1 MNMENVSEINSEVNL
16 RRIRDEYG
24 KCIRN
29 QFRGE
34 FKTYQR

>member
-1 MNMENVSEINSEVNL
+1 MNMEYVSEINSDVNL

-34 FKTYQR
+34 FRDEYG